1 LFFLGIDNNNNIS
14 WLYANI
20 VCKTAKVKNIHSYFF
35 SNILLK
41 LFFKVDWFLGW
52 NRDK

>member
-1 LFFLGIDNNNNIS
+1 LFFLGIDNNIS

-35 SNILLK
+35 SNIFLK
-41 LFFKVDWFLGW
+41 LLIF
-52 NRDK
+52 